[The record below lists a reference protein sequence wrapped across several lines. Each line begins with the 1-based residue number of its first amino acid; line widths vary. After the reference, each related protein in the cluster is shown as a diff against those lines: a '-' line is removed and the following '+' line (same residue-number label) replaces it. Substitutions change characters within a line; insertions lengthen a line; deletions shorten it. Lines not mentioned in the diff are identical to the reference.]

1 MKGYIST
8 EALVKDI
15 LTVLAAIVV
24 IAFVAQLPEL
34 VRYLKIRSM

>member
-8 EALVKDI
+8 EALIKDC

-24 IAFVAQLPEL
+24 FAFVAQLPEL
-34 VRYLKIRSM
+34 IRYMKIRSM